1 MSQSP
6 LRPPLTPQEVARRQR
21 WVAVGV
27 TILAILL
34 IGIWVATLPGRI
46 TNITGT
52 NATWRMLL
60 GEVPQTNY
68 IDTDKLINPEA
79 RQKEQEEFMKVLD
92 SILTA
97 TSTAA
102 ATTTVS
108 APSST
113 PVTAA
118 TSTAAT
124 STKQ

>member
-6 LRPPLTPQEVARRQR
+6 LRPHLSPQEVARRQR

-27 TILAILL
+27 TVLALLL

-46 TNITGT
+46 TGITGT
-52 NATWRMLL
+52 NATWRLLL
-60 GEVPQTNY
+60 GEVPQANY

-79 RQKEQEEFMKVLD
+79 RQKEQEEFMKALD
-92 SILTA
+92 SILST

-102 ATTTVS
+102 ATTTVTT
-108 APSST
+108 PT

-118 TSTAAT
+118 TT
-124 STKQ
+124 TKK